1 MSGRLPPQRPSRSG
15 RPGARLAAVIAGG
28 ARAPVGAALALLVA
42 LALPRPAA
50 ATGFTD
56 LGQDLVS
63 ETDTWV
69 DVHGALRVR
78 GELLWNLDLDRGLTP
93 SGRPLFPVPLAD
105 TSRQDLWHADMRV
118 RTDLAFYAP
127 FGGVAVKLRI
137 DAFDNLA
144 LGSNPDGIPSATT
157 SQRAPED
164 VLRIKRAYG
173 EVLTPMGL
181 LTAGRMGAHWG
192 LGMLTNGGDCADCD
206 SGDAADRIAFV
217 TPLFGHIWALAYDF
231 SAIGPTVQRPSGNR
245 VIDFEPSDNVNTVTF
260 AFMAWRT
267 ELARERRR
275 RAGKTTVDYG
285 ALVSHRW
292 QDNDIPGSW
301 ASLAQ
306 PLARYT
312 REQVMVRGFTATAF
326 DGWFRI
332 THPDFRIEAEGA
344 VMFGSVDQA
353 SLVPGAL
360 LREGVESLQYG
371 FALESAFGS
380 PDGPV
385 TGGLD
390 GGLASG
396 DPAPGFGATAAGNAA
411 YGKPGE
417 LDGAQALPPGDLR
430 NDNFRFH
437 PDYRVDRIL
446 FREII
451 GTVTD
456 AGYVRPHV
464 EWRFLD
470 LGAGRFSVNLAAIA
484 SFAVEPTSAPGE
496 KSPLG
501 LELDPTFVYESR
513 DGFMLALDYAALFP
527 FEGLDNPAAGLSARP
542 AQLCRLRL
550 HFAF

>member
-1 MSGRLPPQRPSRSG
+1 MR
-15 RPGARLAAVIAGG
+15 AAT
-28 ARAPVGAALALLVA
+28 LALLA
-42 LALPRPAA
+42 LLAAPSAPAL

-56 LGQDLVS
+56 LGQDLVP

-69 DVHGALRVR
+69 DVHGAMRVR

-93 SGRPLFPVPLAD
+93 SGRPLFPVPLSD
-105 TSRQDLWHADMRV
+105 PERQDLWHADMRV

-144 LGSNPDGIPSATT
+144 LGSHPDGIPSATT

-173 EVLTPMGL
+173 EVLTPFGL

-192 LGMLTNGGDCADCD
+192 LGMLSNGGDCADCD

-231 SAIGPTVQRPSGNR
+231 SAIGPTVQRTGGLR
-245 VIDFEPSDNVNTVTF
+245 VIDFEPSDNVNTITF
-260 AFMAWRT
+260 AFMAWRSD
-267 ELARERRR
+267 LARERRR

-301 ASLAQ
+301 ASLGQ
-306 PLARYT
+306 PLGSYVASSI
-312 REQVMVRGFTATAF
+312 MVRGFTATAL
-326 DGWFRI
+326 DGWLRV
-332 THPDFRIEAEGA
+332 THPDFRIEAEAA
-344 VMFGSVDQA
+344 VLFGSVEQA
-353 SLVPGAL
+353 SLLPGAL
-360 LREGVESLQYG
+360 LREGVESLQIG
-371 FALESAFGS
+371 AALESEFGS
-380 PDGPV
+380 PEGPV
-385 TGGLD
+385 SGGLD
-390 GGLASG
+390 GGFASG

-411 YGKPGE
+411 YGRPGE
-417 LDGAQALPPGDLR
+417 LDGAQALPPVDRR

-437 PDYRVDRIL
+437 PDYHVDRIL
-446 FREII
+446 FREVI

-464 EWRFLD
+464 TWRFLD
-470 LGAGRFSVNLAAIA
+470 LGAGRFSLGVAAIA
-484 SFAVEPTSAPGE
+484 SFAVEPTSAPGGA
-496 KSPLG
+496 SPLG
-501 LELDPTFVYESR
+501 VEVDPTFVYESR

-527 FEGLDNPAAGLSARP
+527 LEGLDNPAAGLSAEP

-550 HFAF
+550 HFAY